1 MYFVFLE
8 SAADKPIVVIPDSIN
23 KWAGEDEEDD
33 IKVRVLKFKY
43 STSTPN
49 RSILVV
55 HCQNSILLAGWVSG
69 CVRCIWPT
77 YDTCMFF
84 FCTIAS
90 LLSR

>member
-1 MYFVFLE
+1 MFLE

-55 HCQNSILLAGWVSG
+55 HCQNSFVGWLG
-69 CVRCIWPT
+69 IWLR
-77 YDTCMFF
+77 
-84 FCTIAS
+84 S
-90 LLSR
+90 LHLVNI